1 MRTASSHDDGRLLV
15 SSAGTDEV
23 LTNDDY
29 RRVSDHISAD
39 PAGTSGSSGVFILDD
54 HEVIRRGMRQLLGSD
69 GVSVVGESGSAGESI
84 RRIPAIHPDLAI
96 LDDEVPDGTGAGVC
110 RAVGAVDPDIRC
122 VLLTGDAE
130 EAAMIDAVLAGAWG
144 CLSKQDDGVEQ
155 LRLIR
160 RALAGYTA
168 YSSRFH
174 QAPVDKASL
183 IAEAARQGTALAKLS
198 RQEKSTAYGISRGL
212 SNFQISQGM
221 DLSEKTVKNMASSV
235 LMKLGMERRSQAAV
249 LISAILQPWEDTL
262 YGNYRFSP
270 DPYQV
275 TEVGAALR
283 TCTSETTTC
292 RPSEDGR
299 ARDADQLVTALD
311 TALSSVLFL

>member
-1 MRTASSHDDGRLLV
+1 MKDDNDGVLGHGAERLADTHD
-15 SSAGTDEV
+15 S
-23 LTNDDY
+23 
-29 RRVSDHISAD
+29 
-39 PAGTSGSSGVFILDD
+39 PGVFILDD
-54 HEVIRRGMRQLLGSD
+54 HEVIRQGMRQLLGSD
-69 GVSVVGESGSAGESI
+69 GVSVVGESGSAGEAI

-96 LDDEVPDGTGAGVC
+96 LDDDMPDGTGAGVC
-110 RAVGAVDPDIRC
+110 RAVVAVDPDIRC

-130 EAAMIDAVLAGAWG
+130 EEAMIDAVLAGAWG

-168 YSSRFH
+168 YSSPFH
-174 QAPVDKASL
+174 QAPADKASL
-183 IAEAARQGTALAKLS
+183 ISEAARQGTALSRLS

-235 LMKLGMERRSQAAV
+235 LAKLGMERRSQAAV
-249 LISAILQPWEDTL
+249 LISAILHPWEDTR

-270 DPYQV
+270 NLDQV
-275 TEVGAALR
+275 NEVSAALR
-283 TCTSETTTC
+283 TCTSETDTV
-292 RPSEDGR
+292 RPSEAGR
-299 ARDADQLVTALD
+299 VRDADQLGTALD
-311 TALSSVLFL
+311 SALSSVLFL